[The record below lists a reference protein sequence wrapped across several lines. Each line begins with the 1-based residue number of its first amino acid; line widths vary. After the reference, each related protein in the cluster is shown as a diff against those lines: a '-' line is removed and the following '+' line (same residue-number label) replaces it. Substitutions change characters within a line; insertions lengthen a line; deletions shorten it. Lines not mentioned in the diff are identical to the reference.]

1 MAALDELPQVT
12 ARDRAE
18 WRAWLEAN
26 HANSPGAWL
35 VLCKKGSGLASVS
48 YDEAVEECLCFG
60 WIDSKVMTI
69 DAKRYKQLVTPRK
82 PRSGWSA
89 SNRARVERL
98 IREGRMAPAGLAKI
112 EAAKAGGS
120 WD

>member
-1 MAALDELPQVT
+1 MPPLNDLAEVT

-18 WRAWLEAN
+18 WRAWLDAN
-26 HANSPGAWL
+26 HASSPGAWL
-35 VLCKKGSGLASVS
+35 VLAKKGSGLASVS

-89 SNRARVERL
+89 SNKARVERL
-98 IREGRMAPAGLAKI
+98 IREGRMAPAGLALV
-112 EAAKAGGS
+112 EAARADGA